1 MRQLSIKFE
10 RRELGAPN
18 AKFSE
23 FAEKLE
29 KEQRVQKLEKQSAR
43 QQWGPTG
50 DPTGFVL
57 RRTKRVLADAMGETP
72 EQASKRRS
80 ALKYEYFRQ
89 MTPRGNI

>member
-23 FAEKLE
+23 FAKKLK
-29 KEQRVQKLEKQSAR
+29 KEQRVKKLEKQSAR
-43 QQWGPTG
+43 QQWG
-50 DPTGFVL
+50 PTGFVL
-57 RRTKRVLADAMGETP
+57 RRTKRVLADAMGETL